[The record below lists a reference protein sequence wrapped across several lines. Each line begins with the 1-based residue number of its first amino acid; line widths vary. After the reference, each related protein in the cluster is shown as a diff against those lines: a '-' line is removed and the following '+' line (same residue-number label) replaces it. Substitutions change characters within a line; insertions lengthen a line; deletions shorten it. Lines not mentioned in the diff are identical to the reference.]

1 MGIRTDPNRR
11 DLLIAFTPACRAGF
25 GLYSLV
31 CLHRR
36 ITVIAHGPR
45 YDFAGVSGSP
55 RRIQS
60 GDMDAGHREGCPMG
74 MNHGAPGMVG
84 REG

>member
-1 MGIRTDPNRR
+1 MERQGRIMGIRTDPNRR

-45 YDFAGVSGSP
+45 YDFAGVSGVP
-55 RRIQS
+55 PRIQP
-60 GDMDAGHREGCPMG
+60 EG
-74 MNHGAPGMVG
+74 MNADHRQRVPHGDEP
-84 REG
+84 